1 MLRPALVPDP
11 HSGNLLL
18 ARDGRLCYLD
28 FGLIVRV
35 PPHHRQAMMAALVHL
50 GLGEWNRLV
59 TDLADLGLL
68 KPGTDRELL
77 GADLKKEFSVVLGSA
92 ADSGG
97 DSAVAAQLP
106 LLSLQTSSLSFSTL
120 AAVLFRVAYKFRF
133 LLPSYFPLVVR
144 SVSSLEG
151 VALSIDPGFKL
162 VSAGMPVV
170 LNQLLSDRRPAAQA
184 LLRELLLAPGGALR
198 SDDTTQQILQ
208 VWLSAAQQA
217 AVGDAPS
224 GQPAGVPSSAD
235 AAVDM
240 TSLLLDRRNVPL
252 RRTLIDSNPAAT
264 IAAMP
269 ASTRAQLLRVLTEA
283 LSSEGGTAAAA
294 GLLERSPAARA
305 QRKRLA
311 MLVKASV
318 PKVIN
323 SPPSSIFQLV
333 SFTAAVVGAVLKA
346 KVMQVWHWLGRWVAA
361 LLAKLGLRPGGAGP
375 RAHTR

>member
-1 MLRPALVPDP
+1 
-11 HSGNLLL
+11 
-18 ARDGRLCYLD
+18 
-28 FGLIVRV
+28 
-35 PPHHRQAMMAALVHL
+35 
-50 GLGEWNRLV
+50 
-59 TDLADLGLL
+59 
-68 KPGTDRELL
+68 
-77 GADLKKEFSVVLGSA
+77 
-92 ADSGG
+92 
-97 DSAVAAQLP
+97 VAAQLP

-120 AAVLFRVAYKFRF
+120 ASVLFRVAYKFRF

-184 LLRELLLAPGGALR
+184 LLRELLLVPGGALR
-198 SDDTTQQILQ
+198 SDDTTQQILR

-217 AVGDAPS
+217 AAGDAPGS
-224 GQPAGVPSSAD
+224 SPTGPPSSAD

-269 ASTRAQLLRVLTEA
+269 AATRAQLLRVLTEA
-283 LSSEGGTAAAA
+283 LSSQGGSAAAA

-323 SPPSSIFQLV
+323 SPPANIYQLLA
-333 SFTAAVVGAVLKA
+333 FTAAVVSSVLRA
-346 KVMQVWHWLGRWVAA
+346 KVMQVWHTLGRWAA
-361 LLAKLGLRPGGAGP
+361 VLLAKLGWGAGGAGP
-375 RAHTR
+375 RAATR